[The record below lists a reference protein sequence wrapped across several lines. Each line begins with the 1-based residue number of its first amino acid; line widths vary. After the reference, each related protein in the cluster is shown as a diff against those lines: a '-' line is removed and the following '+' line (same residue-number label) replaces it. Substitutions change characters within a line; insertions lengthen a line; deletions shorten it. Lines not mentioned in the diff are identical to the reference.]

1 MAYATIKISVEVR
14 DRLRTLAGERGISVR
29 ALVGQLAAQ
38 TASEAERAEATGR
51 GLAYVR
57 ARLCPD
63 LTDEDVRCAQQWRSA
78 IAAGRVGSRR

>member
-14 DRLRTLAGERGISVR
+14 DRLRMLAEERGISVR
-29 ALVGQLAAQ
+29 TLVGQLAAQ
-38 TASEAERAEATGR
+38 TASEAERAEATAR
-51 GLAYVR
+51 GLAHVR
-57 ARLCPD
+57 AHLCPD